1 MINEIANLV
10 LRANKTYQSD
20 DWPLLKHFSRYCSNP
35 FEGAMTL
42 ESTTWDIDNYYIESG
57 KILRIEIT
65 TPLIK
70 FMYADLSD
78 VKKAW
83 LEMLKKFVEE
93 QPNFELTWEM
103 KPRDDEAVVTIRI
116 AKSGDLKEFTQQEA
130 RNAISA
136 VDAMFDE

>member
-1 MINEIANLV
+1 
-10 LRANKTYQSD
+10 
-20 DWPLLKHFSRYCSNP
+20 
-35 FEGAMTL
+35 MTL
-42 ESTTWDIDNYYIESG
+42 ESTTWDIDNYYIKSG

>member
-1 MINEIANLV
+1 
-10 LRANKTYQSD
+10 
-20 DWPLLKHFSRYCSNP
+20 
-35 FEGAMTL
+35 MTL
-42 ESTTWDIDNYYIESG
+42 KSTTWDIDNYYIESG